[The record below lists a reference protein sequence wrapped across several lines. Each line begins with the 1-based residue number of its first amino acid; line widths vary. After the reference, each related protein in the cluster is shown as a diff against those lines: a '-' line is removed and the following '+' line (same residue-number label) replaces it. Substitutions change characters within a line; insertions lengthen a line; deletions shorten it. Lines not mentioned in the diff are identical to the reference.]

1 MKVYIDADGCPVV
14 REAEII
20 CKKYNLPLIIFCD
33 SSHIIS
39 SDYANIIT
47 VGTGADAV
55 DFALVNKCQ
64 QNDIVI
70 TQDYGL
76 AAMVLS
82 KGCKCINQNGLVY
95 TDDNISGLLDS
106 RYIAKKIRN
115 SSSKHHLKGPAKRT
129 ASDNKRFIESFEK
142 ILDIK

>member
-14 REAEII
+14 KETEKI

-39 SDYANIIT
+39 SDYAEVIT

-55 DFALVNKCQ
+55 DFSLVNKCKT
-64 QNDIVI
+64 NDIII

-82 KGCKCINQNGLVY
+82 RGCKCINQNGFIY
-95 TDDNISGLLDS
+95 TDDNISGLLNS
-106 RYIAKKIRN
+106 RYIAKKIRS
-115 SSSKHHLKGPAKRT
+115 SSSKHHLKGPARRT
-129 ASDNKRFIESFEK
+129 ASDTKKFIETLTK
-142 ILDIK
+142 IIEII

>member
-1 MKVYIDADGCPVV
+1 MKVYIDADSCPVV
-14 REAEII
+14 RETEKI

-33 SSHIIS
+33 SSHIIL
-39 SDYANIIT
+39 SDYANVIT

-82 KGCKCINQNGLVY
+82 KGCKCINQNGLIY

-129 ASDNKRFIESFEK
+129 TADTQKFIESFEK
-142 ILDIK
+142 IINIK